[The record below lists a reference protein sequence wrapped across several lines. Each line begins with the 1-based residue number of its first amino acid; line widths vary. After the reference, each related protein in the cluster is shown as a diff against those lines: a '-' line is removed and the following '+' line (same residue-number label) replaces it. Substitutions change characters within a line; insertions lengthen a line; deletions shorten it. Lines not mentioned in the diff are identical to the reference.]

1 MGSGARR
8 NVAHNTMSASCPCPH
23 AFIPGI
29 LWAVVTLLILLHGAA
44 QVLHVLLWQLLGSD
58 CSALSWGLQIVQ
70 SCGVAIS
77 DGTGSRASCDWNVNF
92 LQNISW
98 VGIFVQVHE
107 PRF

>member
-1 MGSGARR
+1 M
-8 NVAHNTMSASCPCPH
+8 
-23 AFIPGI
+23 
-29 LWAVVTLLILLHGAA
+29 VTLLILLHGAA

-70 SCGVAIS
+70 SRGVAIS

-107 PRF
+107 PQF